1 MRGGQALIITEPWG
15 LNETRLS
22 PTVYFPGHVHVAI
35 NVGGGWDKQSH
46 RLNSGRLRQTK
57 MSIKPGSLLSVLSF
71 VTKGGIHQIN
81 VPPENLFTPKLG
93 SLHKYQIDFKRV
105 PLEPSFSAFHVLL
118 LSIENDASGCGCS
131 VALSINGI
139 TT

>member
-1 MRGGQALIITEPWG
+1 MWEGGGTNNHIALIQADK
-15 LNETRLS
+15 N
-22 PTVYFPGHVHVAI
+22 VHKTGMAFKCAVI
-35 NVGGGWDKQSH
+35 CNKRG
-46 RLNSGRLRQTK
+46 
-57 MSIKPGSLLSVLSF
+57 
-71 VTKGGIHQIN
+71 
-81 VPPENLFTPKLG
+81 EPKLG

-131 VALSINGI
+131 VALSINSI

>member
-1 MRGGQALIITEPWG
+1 MWEGGGTNNHIALIQADK
-15 LNETRLS
+15 N
-22 PTVYFPGHVHVAI
+22 VH
-35 NVGGGWDKQSH
+35 K
-46 RLNSGRLRQTK
+46 T
-57 MSIKPGSLLSVLSF
+57 GSLLSVLSF

-118 LSIENDASGCGCS
+118 LSIVNDASGCGCS
-131 VALSINGI
+131 VALSINSI

>member
-1 MRGGQALIITEPWG
+1 MWEGGGTNNHIALIQADK
-15 LNETRLS
+15 N
-22 PTVYFPGHVHVAI
+22 VH
-35 NVGGGWDKQSH
+35 K
-46 RLNSGRLRQTK
+46 T
-57 MSIKPGSLLSVLSF
+57 GSLLSVLSF

-81 VPPENLFTPKLG
+81 VPPENLFTPKLS

-118 LSIENDASGCGCS
+118 LSIENDATGCGCS
-131 VALSINGI
+131 VALSINSI

>member
-1 MRGGQALIITEPWG
+1 
-15 LNETRLS
+15 
-22 PTVYFPGHVHVAI
+22 
-35 NVGGGWDKQSH
+35 
-46 RLNSGRLRQTK
+46 

-131 VALSINGI
+131 VALSINSI
-139 TT
+139 TMKSNENTFCLIIVMDQDLYHRIKGLEYEISTNF

>member
-1 MRGGQALIITEPWG
+1 
-15 LNETRLS
+15 
-22 PTVYFPGHVHVAI
+22 
-35 NVGGGWDKQSH
+35 
-46 RLNSGRLRQTK
+46 
-57 MSIKPGSLLSVLSF
+57 MSIKPGWLLSVLSF

-105 PLEPSFSAFHVLL
+105 PLEPGFSAFHVLL
-118 LSIENDASGCGCS
+118 LSIENDALGRGCS
-131 VALSINGI
+131 VALSINSI